1 MNALRSRFDP
11 KEQAEKWVHFHDGIL
26 AERSKVFI
34 LGFGNGLHVDLA
46 LQFNPKISV
55 KALELGSDVQVPYD
69 RFSPDCVQ
77 ILSLKRFDEDELDH
91 ILETI
96 LKDNYSVLIFRPCWA
111 DQQDQYMR
119 IYAYL
124 TCRSEEGFSAGK
136 RILKTLHPTLN
147 SEEAWFCL
155 QQLVR

>member
-1 MNALRSRFDP
+1 MNTLRSRVDP
-11 KEQAEKWVHFHDGIL
+11 KEQAEKWVHFHDRIL

-46 LQFNPKISV
+46 LQFNPKIHLQV
-55 KALELGSDVQVPYD
+55 LELGRNVESHYD
-69 RFSPDCVQ
+69 RYSPDRVQ
-77 ILSLKRFDEDELDH
+77 IISVEKFDEIQLEPHLER
-91 ILETI
+91 ILRE
-96 LKDNYSVLIFRPCWA
+96 NYSVVIFRPCWA
-111 DQQDQYMR
+111 EQQDQYMR

-136 RILKTLHPTLN
+136 KILKSLHPTLN